1 MSNNTHTKINRLRA
15 LLNDGDIKQYQLNS
29 ILMDI
34 VRITSCEEFNVS
46 IQTKVIDK
54 IQILLSG
61 DYYIYELA
69 ACVSDL
75 NILLEN
81 ILEINIAA
89 ENSFSDQWDD
99 EGYFENERR
108 CKHSEYGF
116 SCMELFPDE
125 DDWCSACRN

>member
-1 MSNNTHTKINRLRA
+1 
-15 LLNDGDIKQYQLNS
+15 
-29 ILMDI
+29 MDI
-34 VRITSCEEFNVS
+34 VCITSCEEFNAS

-89 ENSFSDQWDD
+89 ENSFSDWWND

-108 CKHSEYGF
+108 CKHSEY
-116 SCMELFPDE
+116 
-125 DDWCSACRN
+125 